1 MSVGNNPAFSCFII
15 VLDRKIG
22 LKVTD
27 IIPFQFMPK
36 TITDSKVAIYNDVAI
51 VGRSSPLKNYVQSGS
66 RQITFTLDFFAAP
79 QPGLDFIIPPLIRN
93 RIDALRALVYPIYDQ
108 SGIKPPPRCLVRV
121 GAQISMI
128 GICRQVSVAYNN
140 ELIPWTLL
148 PLPLAHG
155 ASVTLTFEEALNIPL
170 SYDETRFGY
179 LPFSTAGDEFGV
191 SGALSGVGA
200 SSVISGVGNAISS
213 IGSAVTSTV
222 SGLLGGGG

>member
-1 MSVGNNPAFSCFII
+1 MALGNNPAFSCFVI
-15 VLDRKIG
+15 VLDRRLG

-36 TITDSKVAIYNDVAI
+36 TVTDTKVAIYNDIAI
-51 VGRSSPLKNYVQSGS
+51 VGRSSPIKNYVQSQA

-79 QPGLDFIIPPLIRN
+79 EPGLDFIIPPLIRN
-93 RIDALRALVYPIYDQ
+93 RIDALRALAYPIYET
-108 SGIKPPPRCLVRV
+108 SGIKPPPRCLVRI
-121 GAQISMI
+121 GAQLSMI
-128 GICRQVSVAYNN
+128 GVCRQVSVLYNN
-140 ELIPWTLL
+140 EQIPWTLL

-155 ASVTLTFEEALNIPL
+155 ASVTMTFEETLNIPL

-191 SGALSGVGA
+191 TGALAGVGA

-213 IGSAVTSTV
+213 IGSTVTSTV
-222 SGLLGGGG
+222 GKLIGGGG